1 MDLEKVK
8 RSHLWRNVI
17 LECEYVTI
25 AGGDAGVVAQQWSG
39 GVGVLR
45 LRKNRIDC
53 TDRFAFVQLRCRDVL
68 RRPQRET

>member
-25 AGGDAGVVAQQWSG
+25 ADGDAGVVAQLWSG
-39 GVGVLR
+39 DVGVLR
-45 LRKNRIDC
+45 LRKN
-53 TDRFAFVQLRCRDVL
+53 
-68 RRPQRET
+68 